1 MQWFTFDL
9 LSPANAG
16 INDFSSYFLGTLFII
31 LLPGPNSLFVL
42 TTASQKGWRS
52 GVWGALGI
60 FIGDC
65 ILMIGVALGAASLL
79 LSSPILFNLVRTVGA
94 SYLGWMGIGLIRTGW
109 QRWASSETVIT
120 NTSLQARLMQLH
132 PLLAALALSLTNPK
146 AIFFFIAFF
155 SQFIQADFGYP
166 AYTFL
171 YLAVVLQ
178 LMSMSYLAAL
188 ILVGQTCL
196 HFLKSHHRA
205 AAMLWMAAG
214 LMFVGFAIR
223 LLLAS
228 KI

>member
-1 MQWFTFDL
+1 MQWFTFSL

-52 GVWGALGI
+52 GVWGAMGI

-94 SYLGWMGIGLIRTGW
+94 SYLGWMGSGLIRTGW
-109 QRWASSETVIT
+109 QRWTSSETIIA

-155 SQFIQADFGYP
+155 SQFIQTDFGYP

-171 YLAVVLQ
+171 YLALVLQ

-188 ILVGQTCL
+188 ILVGQKCL
-196 HFLKSHHRA
+196 HFFKSHHRA
-205 AAMLWMAAG
+205 AAMLWMIAG
-214 LMFVGFAIR
+214 AMFVSFAVR
-223 LLLAS
+223 LLLT
-228 KI
+228 

>member
-1 MQWFTFDL
+1 MQWFTFSL

-31 LLPGPNSLFVL
+31 LLPGPNSLYVL

-79 LSSPILFNLVRTVGA
+79 LSSPILFSLVRTVGA
-94 SYLGWMGIGLIRTGW
+94 LYLAWMGVGLVRTGW
-109 QRWASSETVIT
+109 QRRASPERVIA
-120 NTSLQARLMQLH
+120 NTSLQARLMQMH
-132 PLLAALALSLTNPK
+132 PMMAALALSLTNPK

-155 SQFIQADFGYP
+155 SQFIQTDFGYP
-166 AYTFL
+166 TYTFL

-188 ILVGQTCL
+188 ILVGQACL
-196 HFLKSHHRA
+196 DFFKQHHRA
-205 AAMLWMAAG
+205 AAILWMIAG
-214 LMFVGFAIR
+214 SMFVGFAIR
-223 LLLAS
+223 LLLA
-228 KI
+228 